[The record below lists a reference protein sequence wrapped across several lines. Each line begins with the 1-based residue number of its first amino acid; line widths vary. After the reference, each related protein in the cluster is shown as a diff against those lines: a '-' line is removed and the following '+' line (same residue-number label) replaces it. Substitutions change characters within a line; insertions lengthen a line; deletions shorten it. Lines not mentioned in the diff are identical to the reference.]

1 MPFQCVSDACLG
13 AWPLASGLKN
23 PVPLAPDNSL
33 STLEIASSCV
43 GWEDNPA
50 HIVHPSTPSLTQLC
64 PFQPQLPSSRTLG
77 WPASGFQSIPAQA
90 SRKSTPRVSPKSPS
104 LSQGSREGPG
114 VLSDCPS
121 GFGNSPWLFRGAICR
136 QDCESPG
143 RSCRDKSWLCHCS
156 YQQNATSAYP
166 DTNNGRPFSQS
177 PSPGHGQ
184 QLPVLYFLTQL
195 ALSSFRNGG
204 QFSHNDIIVREVVA
218 GLGCHPVA
226 GDRSVSLH

>member
-1 MPFQCVSDACLG
+1 MI
-13 AWPLASGLKN
+13 WPSICMHAS
-23 PVPLAPDNSL
+23 
-33 STLEIASSCV
+33 TR
-43 GWEDNPA
+43 
-50 HIVHPSTPSLTQLC
+50 SLTQLWL
-64 PFQPQLPSSRTLG
+64 FQPQLPSSVMTRL
-77 WPASGFQSIPAQA
+77 W
-90 SRKSTPRVSPKSPS
+90 
-104 LSQGSREGPG
+104 
-114 VLSDCPS
+114 LSDPPCPGLQKKHPETVS
-121 GFGNSPWLFRGAICR
+121 QVIQPFPMDQGRPPSPYLTAHRAAGSLPGCSAEPSAAR
-136 QDCESPG
+136 TASLPG
-143 RSCRDKSWLCHCS
+143 RSCRDKSWLCHRS

-204 QFSHNDIIVREVVA
+204 QFSHNDIIVREVAA